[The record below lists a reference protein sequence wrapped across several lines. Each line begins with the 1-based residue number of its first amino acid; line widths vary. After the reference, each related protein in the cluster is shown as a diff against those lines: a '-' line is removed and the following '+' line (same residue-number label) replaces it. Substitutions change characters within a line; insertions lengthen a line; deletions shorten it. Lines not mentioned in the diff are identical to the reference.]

1 MTAARRLYA
10 GLHLLDRQLLDRDA
24 GPAGKVDDVE
34 LTRDET
40 RNQLVVTAL
49 YSGSGALW
57 RRLGAERLG
66 AWCGR
71 MVAATRGSGVAPDTA
86 TAGPGVIAGRIPF
99 ERVVEIGPA
108 IRLAAGADELAT
120 HAGERWV
127 RRHVV
132 AHIPGSGHAPE

>member
-24 GPAGKVDDVE
+24 APAGKVDDVE
-34 LTRDET
+34 LSRDEI
-40 RNQLVVTAL
+40 RNQLVVTGL

-57 RRLGAERLG
+57 RRLGATSLG
-66 AWCGR
+66 AWWTRMAVGR
-71 MVAATRGSGVAPDTA
+71 WRTADDPVPGDPDLA
-86 TAGPGVIAGRIPF
+86 AGRIPF
-99 ERVVEIGPA
+99 DRVMEIGPA
-108 IRLAAGADELAT
+108 IRLAVDADELVT
-120 HAGERWV
+120 FAGERWV

>member
-57 RRLGAERLG
+57 RRLGATRLG
-66 AWCGR
+66 AWRAGVGTARSRGR
-71 MVAATRGSGVAPDTA
+71 SADD
-86 TAGPGVIAGRIPF
+86 PGDRDLDAGRIPVD
-99 ERVVEIGPA
+99 RVVEIGPA
-108 IRLAAGADELAT
+108 IRLAVDADGLAT
-120 HAGERWV
+120 YAGERWV